1 VLDRDAEVEV
11 EVEVE
16 RGGGVVYVHSLL
28 SSLYNSNRLFDEFGT

>member
-1 VLDRDAEVEV
+1 VLDHNAEMKM